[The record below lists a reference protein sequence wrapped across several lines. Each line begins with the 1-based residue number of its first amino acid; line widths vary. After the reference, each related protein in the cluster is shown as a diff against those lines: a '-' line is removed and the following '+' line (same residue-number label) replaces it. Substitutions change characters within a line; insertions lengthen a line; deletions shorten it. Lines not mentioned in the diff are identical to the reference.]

1 MTVVD
6 ASVVLRT
13 CLDETTLTRATT
25 MSYAPNVNIFRE
37 LQVLHDTGFL
47 TGLVSPEEHWQ
58 QVSLFLIV
66 TAESCIHVR
75 SHEKK

>member
-1 MTVVD
+1 
-6 ASVVLRT
+6 
-13 CLDETTLTRATT
+13 

-58 QVSLFLIV
+58 QVRR
-66 TAESCIHVR
+66 ESGGGLR
-75 SHEKK
+75 GGKKEMGFCVGEGQSD